1 MNIKD
6 LVILGSDLLEEG
18 KFDEAIRRKYLNASE
33 AMGCI
38 RKQWY
43 SKHQPEAGEPQMWGY
58 ARRGSHGEKFLVES
72 LLAANV
78 PIAYAGKDQETWRD
92 DKRNISATPDGII
105 QYDTEWVVV
114 EFKTIDP
121 RTNKSRLP
129 KAQHVAQLEIG
140 MELIDQNID
149 RPDGVTL
156 RGVLV
161 YMDASNYFDIEE
173 FPVSRNKAI
182 LDQMAKRASKIF
194 RTKDVGNLD
203 REGKRDG
210 GKECKTMCPF
220 TRVCGV
226 DVETTGTRRAN
237 RGSNMDAAAVRFMAI
252 KDQVDTLKGE
262 QDGLKEDIKNE
273 MKSRNMNRGMVG
285 NIECSLS
292 ISAGRSSLN
301 RKAVTAAGIDLS
313 PFETIGAPSERLT
326 VKWA

>member
-6 LVILGSDLLEEG
+6 LVILGSNILEEG
-18 KFDEAIRRKYLNASE
+18 KFDEAVRRKYLNASE
-33 AMGCI
+33 AGGCI

-43 SKHQPEAGEPQMWGY
+43 SKHQPDAAEPQEWGY

-78 PIAYAGKDQETWRD
+78 PLTYAGKDQETWRD
-92 DKRNISATPDGII
+92 EKRNISATPDGIL
-105 QYDTEWVVV
+105 QYDKEWVVT

-121 RTNKSRLP
+121 RTNKSKLP
-129 KAQHVAQLEIG
+129 KARHVAQLEIG

-161 YMDASNYFDIEE
+161 YMDASDYFDIEE
-173 FPVSRNKAI
+173 FQIPRNKAI
-182 LDQMAKRASKIF
+182 LDQMAKRASKIL
-194 RTKDVGNLD
+194 RTKSAGNLD

-210 GKECKTMCPF
+210 GKECKTMCAF
-220 TRVCGV
+220 TRICGV
-226 DVETTGTRRAN
+226 DVETAGTRRAN
-237 RGSNMDAAAVRFMAI
+237 RGSNMDGAAIRFMAI

-273 MKSRNMNRGMVG
+273 MKSRDMKKGMVG

>member
-6 LVILGSDLLEEG
+6 LVILGSNILEEG
-18 KFDEAIRRKYLNASE
+18 KFDAAVRRKYLNASE

-58 ARRGSHGEKFLVES
+58 ARRGIHGEKFLVES

-78 PIAYAGKDQETWRD
+78 PLTYAGKDQETWTDETR
-92 DKRNISATPDGII
+92 KISATPDGII
-105 QYDTEWVVV
+105 KYDKEWVVP

-121 RTNKSRLP
+121 RTNKSKLP

-161 YMDASNYFDIEE
+161 YMDASNFFDIEE
-173 FPVSRNKAI
+173 FQIPRNKAI
-182 LDQMAKRASKIF
+182 LDQMAKRASKIL
-194 RTKDVGNLD
+194 RTKSAGNLD

-210 GKECKTMCPF
+210 GKECKTMCSF

-237 RGSNMDAAAVRFMAI
+237 RGSNMDGAAIRFMAI
-252 KDQVDTLKGE
+252 KDQVDTLKTE

-273 MKSRNMNRGMVG
+273 MKSRNMKKGRVG

-292 ISAGRSSLN
+292 VSAGRSSLN

-313 PFETIGAPSERLT
+313 PFETVGAPSERLT
-326 VKWA
+326 VKRA